1 LRTSTCNAACR
12 SPWLGRSPPN
22 SPNETRWPR
31 TPTPSSGST
40 WTTRSTA
47 AASALSFLLGG
58 VLSLLAILI
67 PPAGIRIQVC
77 VAVVLTSLAGTG
89 YLAARFG
96 SAPTAR
102 AALRNLT
109 IGSVTMAV
117 TYALSA
123 LTQALL

>member
-1 LRTSTCNAACR
+1 M
-12 SPWLGRSPPN
+12 
-22 SPNETRWPR
+22 
-31 TPTPSSGST
+31 
-40 WTTRSTA
+40 
-47 AASALSFLLGG
+47 
-58 VLSLLAILI
+58 LSLLAILI
-67 PPAGIRIQVC
+67 PAAGIRIQVC

-109 IGSVTMAV
+109 VGSVTMAV